1 MEYLSSAMNRLTK
14 PQKDKITQFR
24 SITGSSEKVATECL
38 KSSGWG
44 VEQAIDM
51 FYTSGLAA
59 QATTTGGLDLRGVES
74 MYQRYKEPG
83 DDKISVDGITRFC
96 EDLEVDPTDIV
107 VLVVSYYMN
116 AAVMCEYSKDEFTSG
131 MVRLGCDAIDKLK
144 RRLPELRA
152 ELKQDA
158 KFREVYAYAYN
169 FSREK
174 GQKCVQLDTAVGMW
188 QLLFSVPEQRWPL
201 IDDWCE
207 FLTKH
212 HNRAISKDTW
222 QQLYDF
228 IKSVKPDFSN
238 FDENSAWPYLLDEFV
253 EHMKAKREGR

>member
-1 MEYLSSAMNRLTK
+1 MDALMNRLTK

-24 SITGSSEKVATECL
+24 SITGASEKVATDCL
-38 KSSGWG
+38 KNAGWG
-44 VEQAIDM
+44 VEAAIDH
-51 FYTSGLAA
+51 FYSSGLAA
-59 QATTTGGLDLRGVES
+59 QATSTSGALDLRAVEAL
-74 MYQRYKEPG
+74 YQRYKEPG
-83 DDKISVDGITRFC
+83 EDHIGVDGVQKFC
-96 EDLEVDPTDIV
+96 EELEVDPTDIV
-107 VLVVSYYMN
+107 VLVISQYMN

-131 MVRLGCDAIDKLK
+131 LVKLGVDSIDKLK
-144 RRLPELRA
+144 RKLPDLRA
-152 ELKQDA
+152 ELKSDT
-158 KFREVYAYAYN
+158 KFRDVYSFAYN

-174 GQKCVQLDTAVGMW
+174 GQKCVQLDTAIGMW

-228 IKSVKPDFSN
+228 IKTVKPDFSN

-253 EHMKAKREGR
+253 DHIKTKRGGQ

>member
-1 MEYLSSAMNRLTK
+1 MNRYTK
-14 PQKDKITQFR
+14 QQKDKITQFR
-24 SITGSSEKVATECL
+24 TITGSSEKVATDCL
-38 KSSGWG
+38 KTTGW
-44 VEQAIDM
+44 AIDAAIDQ

-59 QATTTGGLDLRGVES
+59 QAGGLDLRAVEAL
-74 MYQRYKEPG
+74 YKRYKEP
-83 DDKISVDGITRFC
+83 DDETIAVDGITRFC
-96 EDLEVDPTDIV
+96 EELEVDPTDIA
-107 VLVVSYYMN
+107 VLVISYYMN
-116 AAVMCEYSKDEFTSG
+116 AAVMCEYTKDEFTSG
-131 MVRLGCDAIDKLK
+131 LIKLGVDSIDKLK
-144 RRLPELRA
+144 RRLPDLRA
-152 ELKQDA
+152 EIRTDN
-158 KFREVYAYAYN
+158 KFKEVYAFAYN

-174 GQKCVQLDTAVGMW
+174 GQKCVMLDTAVGMW

-222 QQLYDF
+222 LQLFDF

-253 EHMKAKREGR
+253 EHMKNKRGGGGQ

>member
-1 MEYLSSAMNRLTK
+1 MNRLTK
-14 PQKDKITQFR
+14 QQKDKITQFR
-24 SITGSSEKVATECL
+24 GITGSSEKLATDCL
-38 KSSGWG
+38 KIAGWG
-44 VEQAIDM
+44 VEQAIDH
-51 FYTSGLAA
+51 FYSSGLAV
-59 QATTTGGLDLRGVES
+59 QSTSGGLDLRAVEA
-74 MYQRYKEPG
+74 MYQRYKEP
-83 DDKISVDGITRFC
+83 DEDYISVDGITRFC
-96 EDLEVDPTDIV
+96 EELEVDPTDIV
-107 VLVVSYYMN
+107 VLIISYYMN

-131 MVRLGCDAIDKLK
+131 LVKLGVDSADKLK

-152 ELKQDA
+152 EVKADG
-158 KFREVYAYAYN
+158 KFKEVYTFAYN

-212 HNRAISKDTW
+212 HNRAISRDTW
-222 QQLYDF
+222 LQLYDF

-253 EHMKAKREGR
+253 DHMKAKRGH